1 MSNYKRGAFSDE
13 EKRMI
18 EQLIKFD
25 TYAAIAK
32 KLNREPSAIRKYCQR
47 KGITNDITSIEKNIE
62 QKTKRSPHFEELNNI
77 LTEREMD
84 LAHKIY
90 TELMKQFGGDILPSE
105 EIQVIDFCIVSAML
119 NRALAREKE
128 INKIMGDQ
136 LALRDILEKQKEG
149 IEDEEDQDDWYDKI
163 EQIDLRIQN
172 LSDELKEVKKNQVAF
187 LDKKRD
193 ATKNMN
199 ASRDQ
204 RAAEIAKANENWSDF
219 VYYLKKNPEFRKMLG
234 YEIESM
240 RLGMKEEY
248 IRLTQF
254 HEYADGELDNPIL
267 NSDVI
272 ENNQFVDTY
281 DKTINQIKK
290 LEGQIISENE
300 VSTPDVEIDWAAEVR
315 KEMIKKGQL

>member
-1 MSNYKRGAFSDE
+1 MASYKKGAFSDD

-32 KLNREPSAIRKYCQR
+32 KLNREPSAVRKYCQR
-47 KGITNDITSIEKNIE
+47 KGITDDISSIEKNIE
-62 QKTKRSPHFEELNNI
+62 AKTKKSPHFEELSNI
-77 LTEREMD
+77 LTDREMD

-90 TELMKQFGGDILPSE
+90 TEFMKQFGGDVLPSE

-136 LALRDILEKQKEG
+136 LALRDLLEKQKES
-149 IEDEEDQDDWYDKI
+149 IEEEEDQDDWYDKI
-163 EQIDLRIQN
+163 EQVDIRVQN

-187 LDKKRD
+187 LVQKKE
-193 ATKNMN
+193 ANKNMG

-204 RAAEIAKANENWSDF
+204 RASEISKANENWSDF
-219 VYYLKKNPEFRKMLG
+219 VYFLKKNPDFRKMLG
-234 YEIESM
+234 YELESM

-248 IRLTQF
+248 IRLTQL
-254 HEYADGELDNPIL
+254 HKYSDGEMDHPIL
-267 NSDVI
+267 NSDVV
-272 ENNQFVDTY
+272 ENKEFSDVYN
-281 DKTINQIKK
+281 KTILDVMA
-290 LEGQIISENE
+290 LEGEIIKEE
-300 VSTPDVEIDWAAEVR
+300 EGPKEEIDWSAEVR
-315 KEMIKKGQL
+315 ADLIKKGVL

>member
-1 MSNYKRGAFSDE
+1 MASYKKGAFSDE

-62 QKTKRSPHFEELNNI
+62 AKTKKSPHFEELNNI
-77 LTEREMD
+77 LTDREMD

-119 NRALAREKE
+119 NRSLAREKE
-128 INKIMGDQ
+128 INRIMGDQ
-136 LALRDILEKQKEG
+136 LALRDMLEKQKES
-149 IEDEEDQDDWYDKI
+149 IEEEEDQDDWYDKI
-163 EQIDLRIQN
+163 EQVDMRVQN

-187 LDKKRD
+187 FIQKKD

-204 RAAEIAKANENWSDF
+204 RKDEISKANENWSDF
-219 VYYLKKNPEFRKMLG
+219 VYFLKKNPDFRKNLG
-234 YEIESM
+234 YELESM

-248 IRLTQF
+248 IRLTQI

-267 NSDVI
+267 NSDVV
-272 ENNQFVDTY
+272 ENKEFSDIYN
-281 DKTINQIKK
+281 KTIIGVKEIEGEIIKEK
-290 LEGQIISENE
+290 ELDEK
-300 VSTPDVEIDWAAEVR
+300 PEIDWAAEVR
-315 KEMIKKGQL
+315 AELIRTGKL

>member
-1 MSNYKRGAFSDE
+1 MASYKKGAFSDD

-32 KLNREPSAIRKYCQR
+32 KLNREPSAVRKYCQR
-47 KGITNDITSIEKNIE
+47 KGITDDISSIEKNIE
-62 QKTKRSPHFEELNNI
+62 AKTKKSPHFEELSNI
-77 LTEREMD
+77 LTDREMD

-90 TELMKQFGGDILPSE
+90 TEFMKQFGGDVLPSE

-136 LALRDILEKQKEG
+136 LALRDLLEKQKES
-149 IEDEEDQDDWYDKI
+149 IEEEEDQDDWYDKI
-163 EQIDLRIQN
+163 EQVDIRVQN

-187 LDKKRD
+187 LVQKKE
-193 ATKNMN
+193 ANKNMG

-204 RAAEIAKANENWSDF
+204 RASEISKANENWSDF
-219 VYYLKKNPEFRKMLG
+219 VYFLKKNPDFRKMLG
-234 YEIESM
+234 YELESM

-248 IRLTQF
+248 IRLTQL
-254 HEYADGELDNPIL
+254 HEYSDGEMDHPIL
-267 NSDVI
+267 NSDVV
-272 ENNQFVDTY
+272 ENKEFSDVYN
-281 DKTINQIKK
+281 KTILDVMA
-290 LEGQIISENE
+290 LEGEIIKGEE
-300 VSTPDVEIDWAAEVR
+300 GPKEEIDWSAEVR
-315 KEMIKKGQL
+315 ADLIKEGVL

>member
-1 MSNYKRGAFSDE
+1 MASYKKGAFSDE

-32 KLNREPSAIRKYCQR
+32 KLNREPSAVRKYCQR

-62 QKTKRSPHFEELNNI
+62 AKTRKSPHFDELNNI
-77 LTEREMD
+77 LTDREMD

-119 NRALAREKE
+119 NRSLAREKE
-128 INKIMGDQ
+128 INRIMGDQ
-136 LALRDILEKQKEG
+136 LALRDMLEKQKES
-149 IEDEEDQDDWYDKI
+149 IEEEEDQDDWYDKI
-163 EQIDLRIQN
+163 EQVDMRVQN

-187 LDKKRD
+187 FIQKKD

-204 RAAEIAKANENWSDF
+204 RKDEISKANENWSDF
-219 VYYLKKNPEFRKMLG
+219 VYFLKKNPDFRKNLG
-234 YEIESM
+234 YELESM

-248 IRLTQF
+248 IRLTQI

-267 NSDVI
+267 NSDVV
-272 ENNQFVDTY
+272 ENKEFSDIYN
-281 DKTINQIKK
+281 KTIIGVKEIEGEIIKEK
-290 LEGQIISENE
+290 ELDEK
-300 VSTPDVEIDWAAEVR
+300 PEIDWAAEVR
-315 KEMIKKGQL
+315 AELIRTGKL

>member
-1 MSNYKRGAFSDE
+1 MMSNYKKGAFSDE

-25 TYAAIAK
+25 TYASIAK
-32 KLNREPSAIRKYCQR
+32 KLNREPSAVRKYCQR
-47 KGITNDITSIEKNIE
+47 KGITDDVTSIEKNIE
-62 QKTKRSPHFEELNNI
+62 AKTKKSPHFEELSNI

-90 TELMKQFGGDILPSE
+90 TELMKQFGGDILASE

-128 INKIMGDQ
+128 INKIMRDQ
-136 LALRDILEKQKEG
+136 LALRDLLEKQKET
-149 IEDEEDQDDWYDKI
+149 IEEEDEQDEWYDKI

-204 RAAEIAKANENWSDF
+204 RAAEISKANENWSDF
-219 VYYLKKNPEFRKMLG
+219 VYYLKKNPDFRKMLG

-248 IRLTQF
+248 IRLSQVY
-254 HEYADGELDNPIL
+254 EYADGELDYPIL

-272 ENNQFVDTY
+272 ENKKFVDVY
-281 DKTINQIKK
+281 DKTLIKVQ
-290 LEGQIISENE
+290 EIQGEIIKEQESE
-300 VSTPDVEIDWAAEVR
+300 DVEEIDWAAEVR
-315 KEMIKKGQL
+315 SQMIKEGKL